1 MNPFDD
7 YKLLDFWDGR
17 RLERFGPLVIER
29 PCPAAEGVPKGGGAA
44 EKSSFRERA
53 DIRFLADSAS
63 GKSGALGERGE
74 WEALT
79 EKGREF
85 FFENGDG
92 DAGASAAVP
101 KSWTI
106 RHAAPDFTLEL
117 KGSPFGHLGV
127 FPEQSENWGRIFSLC
142 SAGEK
147 KLGRPLRVLNL
158 FAYTGAS
165 SLAAAAGGAAVV
177 HLDAARNIVERAKR
191 NAELSGLSERVRFI
205 ADDAVKFVRREKKR
219 GNFYDGV
226 ILDPPTYGHGA
237 RGEVWRLPRDLPGL
251 LDDLFLILSDDF
263 PFLLLTCHTDRFDGR
278 SIARLLTERMEKRF
292 ESASKRFRID
302 SGPIRILSARKK
314 ELSAGEGGLLYCK
327 TAADFL

>member
-1 MNPFDD
+1 MNPFGD
-7 YKLLDFWDGR
+7 YQLLDFWDGR

-29 PCPAAEGVPKGGGAA
+29 PCPAAEGVPKSTKTAGR
-44 EKSSFRERA
+44 SSFCEKKADVLFRA
-53 DIRFLADSAS
+53 DSVPGR
-63 GKSGALGERGE
+63 SGALGERGE

-79 EKGREF
+79 DKGREL
-85 FFENGDG
+85 FFENGN
-92 DAGASAAVP
+92 AGASAAVP

-127 FPEQSENWGRIFSLC
+127 FPEQSANWGRIFSLC
-142 SAGEK
+142 TAGEK

-191 NAELSGLSERVRFI
+191 NAELSGLSERIRFI

-251 LDDLFLILSDDF
+251 LDDLFLVLSDDF
-263 PFLLLTCHTDRFDGR
+263 PFVLLTCHTDRFDGR
-278 SIARLLTERMEKRF
+278 TITRLLSERMEKRF
-292 ESASKRFRID
+292 ESALKRFRID
-302 SGPIRILSARKK
+302 AGPVRILSERKK

-327 TAADFL
+327 ETADCL